1 MESILKDIRYSA
13 RLLAKRPL
21 FAVVSIL
28 TLALG
33 IGATTAI
40 FSVVHAV
47 LLSPLPY
54 EKSDELV
61 VIAGKNGALNLEQQP
76 ASIPDF
82 EDWRG
87 QSQSFE
93 EISATRNMTFNIT
106 EGAEPE
112 RVNGAR
118 VSVNLFA
125 LLKAR
130 PVLGR
135 DFLEAE
141 GQPGSE
147 PVAIL
152 SYRLWQRYGAD
163 PDLVGRSLGV
173 DGGRYTVVGVLAQG
187 IAYPL
192 PETDLYVPFIPQKNE
207 LARGARSIR
216 VIGRLKSGRSLAEAG
231 AELEAISARAAQ
243 EFPVTNANWGA
254 QVTLL
259 REQVV
264 GRVRPTLIVLVG
276 AVCCVLLIACTNVAN
291 LLLVRAAA
299 RRKEFAIRTA
309 LGSSRRRLIR
319 QLLTESLLLS
329 LIGGMCGLF
338 LAGWGVE
345 AIIGISASSIPRAD
359 EIGINGTVLCFTLI
373 LSIVTGLLFGILPA
387 IRSSNRNFGEAL
399 KEGGKGSAGGVLNHR
414 LLRLM
419 VVAEV
424 SLALV
429 LLVAAGLLVRS
440 FITIN
445 QVDPGFDQKQV
456 LSMAVSLSQNKYPDV
471 EKQSV
476 FFEKALA
483 RVGSIPGVEAASAVH
498 RIPIFR
504 LPSWTSFTIKGRP
517 VEAGNEPNAD
527 SIIVSPGYFKTMGI
541 PFIRGRDI
549 SERDVKDSPEVIVI
563 NQALADKFFPGEDPV
578 GKFIQV
584 FPGGNR
590 WREVVGVARNAKF
603 VSLDAEI
610 NPAIYIPIPQNPYV
624 NAMRGG
630 FIVVR
635 SGSDPKSLL
644 AAIKS
649 EIRQVDDQM
658 PVAQVRTMDE
668 VISESLA
675 QRRLSM
681 SLIVVLA
688 ALAAVLAA
696 VGIYGVMAYSIA
708 QRTHE
713 IGIRMALGAQ
723 PSQVVRMVLSE
734 GVRLTMVG
742 IGTGLIAAFT
752 LSRFMSSLLY
762 GVTAFDPATYASIVV
777 LLTGTALLACFIP
790 ARKAARVNPIEVLH
804 YD

>member
-1 MESILKDIRYSA
+1 MESILKDTRYSA
-13 RLLAKRPL
+13 RLLTKRPL
-21 FAVVSIL
+21 FAVVSLL

-61 VIAGKNGALNLEQQP
+61 ILAGKNSALNLEQQP

-82 EDWRG
+82 NDWKQ

-93 EISATRNMTFNIT
+93 EISATRTLTFNLT
-106 EGAEPE
+106 EGEEPE
-112 RVNGAR
+112 RVSGAR

-125 LLKAR
+125 LLRVR
-130 PVLGR
+130 PLLGR
-135 DFLEAE
+135 VFLESD
-141 GQPGSE
+141 GQAGGE
-147 PVAIL
+147 PAAIL

-163 PDLVGRSLGV
+163 PDLIGRPLGV
-173 DGGRYTVVGVLAQG
+173 DGGRYTVIGVLPQG
-187 IAYPL
+187 VAYPS
-192 PETDLYVPFIPQKNE
+192 PDTDLYVPFIPQKNE

-216 VIGRLKSGRSLAEAG
+216 VIGRLKAGRSLAEAG
-231 AELEAISARAAQ
+231 AELEAISARVAE
-243 EFPVTNANWGA
+243 EFPDTNANWGA
-254 QVTLL
+254 QLTPLH
-259 REQVV
+259 EQVT

-319 QLLTESLLLS
+319 QLLTESLMLS
-329 LIGGMCGLF
+329 LIGGLFGLL

-345 AIIGISASSIPRAD
+345 AIIGISASTIPRAD
-359 EIGINGTVLCFTLI
+359 EIGINSTVLCFALA
-373 LSIVTGLLFGILPA
+373 LSVVTGLVFGILPA
-387 IRSSNRNFGEAL
+387 LRSSKSGFGEAL

-424 SLALV
+424 ALALV

-440 FITIN
+440 FISIN
-445 QVDPGFDQKQV
+445 QIDPGFEQKQV
-456 LSMAVSLSQNKYPDV
+456 LSMAVSLSQNKYPDI
-471 EKQSV
+471 EKQAI

-483 RVGSIPGVEAASAVH
+483 RVGSIPGVQSAGAVH
-498 RIPIFR
+498 RIPLFR
-504 LPSWTSFTIKGRP
+504 LPSWTSFTVKGRP
-517 VEAGNEPNAD
+517 VESGNEPNAD
-527 SIIVSPGYFKTMGI
+527 CIIVSPGYFKTMGI
-541 PFIRGRDI
+541 PLTGGRDI
-549 SERDVKDSPEVIVI
+549 SERDGKDSPEVIVI
-563 NQALADKFFPGEDPV
+563 NQVMADRVFPGEDPV
-578 GKFIQV
+578 GQFIQI
-584 FPGGNR
+584 FPGVNR
-590 WREVVGVARNAKF
+590 WREIVGVAANAKF
-603 VSLDAEI
+603 ASLDAEI
-610 NPAIYIPIPQNPYV
+610 NPTVYIPIPQNPYV
-624 NAMRGG
+624 NAMRGS

-635 SGSDPKSLL
+635 SGSDPRGLL
-644 AAIKS
+644 AAIRR

-658 PVAQVRTMDE
+658 PVSQVRTMQE
-668 VISESLA
+668 VAFESLA

-688 ALAAVLAA
+688 VLAAVLAA

-713 IGIRMALGAQ
+713 IGIRMALGAR
-723 PSQVVRMVLSE
+723 PNQVVRMVLGE
-734 GVRLTMVG
+734 GVKLAMVG
-742 IGTGLIAAFT
+742 IGIGLIAAFT
-752 LSRFMSSLLY
+752 LTRFISSLLY
-762 GVTAFDPATYASIVV
+762 GVTAFDPATYASIVI

-790 ARKAARVNPIEVLH
+790 ARKAARVNPLEVLH